1 MSRNQNVRLVDGIDR
16 HLQLASETE
25 QQAEARLIGRVRAGD
40 RRAFGILVERHLA
53 RAVAV
58 ANRVLRNQ
66 ADAEDVVQDAFL
78 AALRH
83 IDEFK
88 LDRPFW
94 PWLARIVVN
103 RSLDLQASIRIRAA
117 TPLEPTIAGREATPL
132 ERAERSDFM
141 EQFRAAL
148 TKLPPRRRLV
158 IELFELEEMSVT
170 DIASATGSSPATVRW
185 HLHAGRHQLRRAL
198 SQFAPRAAKPR
209 GGIA

>member
-1 MSRNQNVRLVDGIDR
+1 MSSRNQNVRLVDGIDR
-16 HLQLASETE
+16 PLQLASESE
-25 QQAEARLIGRVRAGD
+25 QQAEARLIRRVRAGD
-40 RRAFGILVERHLA
+40 RRAFGALVEQHLP
-53 RAVAV
+53 RAFAV
-58 ANRVLRNQ
+58 ANRILRNR

-88 LDRPFW
+88 TDRRFW

-103 RSLDLQASIRIRAA
+103 RGLDAQASIRIRAA
-117 TPLEPTIAGREATPL
+117 TPLDPTIAGRDSTPY

-148 TKLPPRRRLV
+148 VKLPPRRRLV
-158 IELFELEEMSVT
+158 IELFELEDMSVA
-170 DIASATGSSPATVRW
+170 DIAGATGSSPATVRW

-198 SQFAPRAAKPR
+198 SQFGEAHAAKNTV
-209 GGIA
+209 